1 MMLLV
6 TEAAVEKVRE
16 NEQFDIISSVPKQL
30 APSLKK
36 EEVLAPVLPNDPK
49 FKMEKLN
56 MYLVNITDGG
66 KKLSKSLLY

>member
-1 MMLLV
+1 MLLV

>member
-1 MMLLV
+1 MLLV

-30 APSLKK
+30 ALSLKK
-36 EEVLAPVLPNDPK
+36 EEVLAPVLSNDPK

-56 MYLVNITDGG
+56 MYLVNITDGE